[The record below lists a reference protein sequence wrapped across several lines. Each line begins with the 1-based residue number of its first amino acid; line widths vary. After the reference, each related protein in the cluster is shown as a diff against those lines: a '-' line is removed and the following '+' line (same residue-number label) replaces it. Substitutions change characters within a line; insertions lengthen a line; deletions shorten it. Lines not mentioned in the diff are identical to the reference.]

1 MNFSLKA
8 RISALGSTGGAGFCG
23 EECSSNR
30 KVRTRKVERHAECIS
45 VPPERPSYRNC
56 TRNGRG
62 MRKADYIAI
71 GSFARRETYQQGL
84 RPTWGNSVREQGRS
98 SSGRTSPIWYSIL
111 LP

>member
-8 RISALGSTGGAGFCG
+8 RISALGSTGGAGVCG

-56 TRNGRG
+56 TRNGRA

-71 GSFARRETYQQGL
+71 GSFAWRETYQQGL
-84 RPTWGNSVREQGRS
+84 RLTWGNNVREQGTS
-98 SSGRTSPIWYSIL
+98 S
-111 LP
+111 